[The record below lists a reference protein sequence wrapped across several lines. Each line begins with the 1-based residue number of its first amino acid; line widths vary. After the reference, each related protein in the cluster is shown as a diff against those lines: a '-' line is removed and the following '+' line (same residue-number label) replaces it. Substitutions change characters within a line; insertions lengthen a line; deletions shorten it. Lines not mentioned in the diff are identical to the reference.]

1 LCGKSKP
8 TKANSMKQRF
18 EVAFT
23 FIAAFVQSL
32 LPTATIERVETEY
45 LRISTDHEDEIMH
58 FDRSEL
64 DDLEV
69 VLEGRQP
76 VSYSNDIK
84 NQVRFHAYIF
94 LGFRGLIPDVKISTA
109 MLLDERDWLRQCSL
123 HTHFDAEL
131 AKGLYGGLK
140 TLGESLAR
148 TLQSE
153 VDLPDVKREL
163 QVVTDL
169 TGFYERTGNLNSFDA
184 RLESLSYLKAAAVCL
199 IMELEDKKVKE
210 VLPRVIKAYDKKIC
224 EVVQQFQGVPFRR
237 IRLPEAVH
245 DYARIRAQQLSAPGS
260 MTRTVKSPQSAVEEE
275 LDALLN
281 ALNSRFSERRM
292 GAWQALRSENR
303 DRLSQAANSMV
314 ELLDQVIKRLCGEM
328 EFEEYLRRKFGSS
341 ATSDWVL
348 VTRKWIGET
357 KSNLHRVKHHTDAQ
371 SERLTEELLKNVE
384 SILRIILG

>member
-1 LCGKSKP
+1 MSR
-8 TKANSMKQRF
+8 TF
-18 EVAFT
+18 ESAFQ
-23 FIAAFVQSL
+23 FIMEFVQSL
-32 LPTATIERVETEY
+32 LPSAKIERVDTEY
-45 LRISTDHEDEIMH
+45 LRVSVDDEDEIMR

-94 LGFRGLIPDVKISTA
+94 LGFRGLIPNVKISTA

-123 HTHFDAEL
+123 HTHFDVEL
-131 AKGLYGGLK
+131 SKGLYRGLK

-153 VDLPDVKREL
+153 VELPEVTREL

-169 TGFYERTGNLNSFDA
+169 TQFYDQTGNLNSFDA

-199 IMELEDKKVKE
+199 IMELEDKKGKE
-210 VLPRVIKAYDKKIC
+210 VLPRVIKAYDRKIC
-224 EVVQQFQGVPFRR
+224 EVVQQFQAVPFRR
-237 IRLPEAVH
+237 IRLPEAIH
-245 DYARIRAQQLSAPGS
+245 DYARVKEQHAQSS
-260 MTRTVKSPQSAVEEE
+260 RSTSAVKALGGAGEAAE
-275 LDALLN
+275 LDTLLN
-281 ALNSRFSERRM
+281 ALNPRFSERRN
-292 GAWQALRSENR
+292 GAWQAFNSKNE

-314 ELLDQVIKRLCGEM
+314 ELLDQVIKKLCGDL
-328 EFEEYLRRKFGSS
+328 EFEEYLRRKLGSS
-341 ATSDWVL
+341 ATSDWVS

-357 KSNLHRVKHHTDAQ
+357 KSNLHRVKHHTEAQ
-371 SERLTEELLKNVE
+371 SERVTSELLKNSE